1 MRYTLENNYMFVLR
15 SVPCSR
21 IPFSISTCT
30 YVTVPHD
37 VYIDLI
43 ILYLS
48 LSSICIFIYLT
59 HVYVYLNNYTHLP
72 PLPYLYTPITIFICM
87 YV

>member
-1 MRYTLENNYMFVLR
+1 MYFCSNYHMHTTSNNYLFVLR

-21 IPFSISTCT
+21 IPFSISTFT
-30 YVTVPHD
+30 YVTVPND

-48 LSSICIFIYLT
+48 LSSVCIFISLT
-59 HVYVYLNNYTHLP
+59 HV
-72 PLPYLYTPITIFICM
+72 
-87 YV
+87 